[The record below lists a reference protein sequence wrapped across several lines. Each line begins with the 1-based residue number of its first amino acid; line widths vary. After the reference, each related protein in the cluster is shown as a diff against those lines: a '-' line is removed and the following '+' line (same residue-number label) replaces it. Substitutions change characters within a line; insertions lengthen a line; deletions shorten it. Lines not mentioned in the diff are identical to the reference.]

1 VAMSWTRLAL
11 LLLVAVLLAAGQVL
25 FKIAAQSIK
34 EPTAVNFQAILQLTL
49 NPYLLASLSIYA
61 IATLAWVVLLRDTDL
76 TKGYLFV
83 IACSLVLVSIAGAFL
98 LREPLSARLLI
109 GMVIVL
115 VGLTVAFW

>member
-1 VAMSWTRLAL
+1 MSWTRLAM
-11 LLLVAVLLAAGQVL
+11 LLLVAAMLAAGQVL

-34 EPTAVNFQAILQLTL
+34 EPTALNLQAILQLAL
-49 NPYLLASLSIYA
+49 NPYLLTSLSIYA
-61 IATLAWVVLLRDTDL
+61 IATLAWVLLLRDTEL
-76 TKGYLFV
+76 SKGYLLV
-83 IACSLVLVSIAGAFL
+83 IASSLVLVSIAATFL